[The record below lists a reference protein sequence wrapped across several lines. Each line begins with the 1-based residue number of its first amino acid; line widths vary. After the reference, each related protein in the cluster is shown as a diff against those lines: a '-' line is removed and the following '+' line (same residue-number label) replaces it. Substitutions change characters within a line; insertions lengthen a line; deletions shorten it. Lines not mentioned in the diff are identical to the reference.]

1 MHLLKISTLQTWL
14 DWRFRKPYSYDG
26 KTRPMRSNGSSY
38 QYDHWMWFV
47 RTISIGMKKVTCPS
61 FGFVGSLLFYLL
73 TNIWLFMLYN
83 MIFSIHNSRKMT
95 QYLGFMLRLDI
106 SYLLATGT
114 RLDIYG
120 YINVNIIETK

>member
-1 MHLLKISTLQTWL
+1 
-14 DWRFRKPYSYDG
+14 
-26 KTRPMRSNGSSY
+26 
-38 QYDHWMWFV
+38 
-47 RTISIGMKKVTCPS
+47 
-61 FGFVGSLLFYLL
+61 
-73 TNIWLFMLYN
+73 